1 MRQAKL
7 VVMYSLEYYKF
18 KFRKCL
24 LVADKRLRSGLKTHT
39 HIAPSCL
46 LRLLCFLKFSL
57 LFARVPFIYT
67 LSALPILSVLLSS
80 HFPSLLRAAPS
91 PRCPF
96 SAPSLLRAVP
106 SSRRPFSA
114 PTLAQPSL
122 LSPRSSH
129 PPHPFD
135 SCSKENHSF
144 SKEISERFVRK
155 QPFKTVTCALQTARQ
170 ILRNPPQKQKNAD
183 FLKFF
188 ESKSCSVQKVAVL
201 LHSLTEKT
209 GVPVSSER
217 QQKFFEKI
225 P

>member
-1 MRQAKL
+1 MQK
-7 VVMYSLEYYKF
+7 SLKPV
-18 KFRKCL
+18 L
-24 LVADKRLRSGLKTHT
+24 
-39 HIAPSCL
+39 
-46 LRLLCFLKFSL
+46 FSNPHP
-57 LFARVPFIYT
+57 V
-67 LSALPILSVLLSS
+67 
-80 HFPSLLRAAPS
+80 
-91 PRCPF
+91 
-96 SAPSLLRAVP
+96 
-106 SSRRPFSA
+106 
-114 PTLAQPSL
+114 QPSL
-122 LSPRSSH
+122 PSPHPPH

-155 QPFKTVTCALQTARQ
+155 HPFKTVTCALQTAHQ
-170 ILRNPPQKQKNAD
+170 SLRNPPQKRKNAD

-188 ESKSCSVQKVAVL
+188 ESKSCLVQKVAVL

>member
-18 KFRKCL
+18 KFRKCS
-24 LVADKRLRSGLKTHT
+24 LVADKRLRSGLKPHK

-57 LFARVPFIYT
+57 LLARVPIYIIR
-67 LSALPILSVLLSS
+67 SLPILSVLPSS
-80 HFPSLLRAAPS
+80 HFSDPS
-91 PRCPF
+91 P
-96 SAPSLLRAVP
+96 
-106 SSRRPFSA
+106 RRPFSA
-114 PTLAQPSL
+114 PPLLPVRSIIRPIRLIRVHKKIIRFQKKNLSDSCANSPSK
-122 LSPRSSH
+122 LSP
-129 PPHPFD
+129 
-135 SCSKENHSF
+135 
-144 SKEISERFVRK
+144 
-155 QPFKTVTCALQTARQ
+155 ALYKLHAKASAIPLKSR
-170 ILRNPPQKQKNAD
+170 KNAD

-188 ESKSCSVQKVAVL
+188 ESKSCTVQKVAVL

>member
-18 KFRKCL
+18 KFRKCS
-24 LVADKRLRSGLKTHT
+24 LVADKRLRSGLKPHK

-57 LFARVPFIYT
+57 LLARVPIYIIR
-67 LSALPILSVLLSS
+67 SLPILSVLPSS
-80 HFPSLLRAAPS
+80 H
-91 PRCPF
+91 F
-96 SAPSLLRAVP
+96 SAPSP
-106 SSRRPFSA
+106 CRPFST
-114 PTLAQPSL
+114 PPLALPSL
-122 LSPRSSH
+122 H

-135 SCSKENHSF
+135 SRSKENHSR
-144 SKEISERFVRK
+144 SKEISERFVCK
-155 QPFKTVTCALQTARQ
+155 QPLKTVTCALQTARKS
-170 ILRNPPQKQKNAD
+170 LRNPPQKQKNAD

-188 ESKSCSVQKVAVL
+188 ESKSCTVQKVAVL
-201 LHSLTEKT
+201 LHSMTEKT

>member
-1 MRQAKL
+1 MSQIYNIFATKTKL
-7 VVMYSLEYYKF
+7 VARYSLEYYKF

-24 LVADKRLRSGLKTHT
+24 LLADKRLRSGLKTHK

-57 LFARVPFIYT
+57 LLARVPLYIIRC
-67 LSALPILSVLLSS
+67 LPILTVLLSS
-80 HFPSLLRAAPS
+80 HFSDPS
-91 PRCPF
+91 PRP
-96 SAPSLLRAVP
+96 
-106 SSRRPFSA
+106 
-114 PTLAQPSL
+114 
-122 LSPRSSH
+122 PRSAFA
-129 PPHPFD
+129 PFAPFAHPFD
-135 SCSKENHSF
+135 SRPKENHSR
-144 SKEISERFVRK
+144 SKETSERIVRK
-155 QPFKTVTCALQTARQ
+155 QPFKTVICALQTARQ
-170 ILRNPPQKQKNAD
+170 SLRNPPQKRKNAD